1 MLSLKRAHVIRFG
14 VLVVAMTAL
23 AACSGGG
30 TTRDQIK
37 VVGSSTVYP
46 FTTAVAENF
55 VNARGMKPPVIE
67 STGTGPG
74 MKLFCGG
81 IGPRHPDVVNASR
94 RMKTSEYAACQANGV
109 GAVMEVQIGTDGIAL
124 AESNTGPRLQLT
136 RRDVYLALAANPG
149 GKPNAARTWHDVNP
163 ALPAIPIQVYGPPST
178 SGTRDAFA
186 ELVLVPACEAISP
199 QAKALKDSDAD
210 AFANLCTKLRDD
222 GVYVDKGE
230 NDNLIVQNLSTN
242 PNAIGIFG
250 YSYLEE
256 NADSLHGVPLDG
268 VTPTYASIADGSYP
282 GARPLYVYVK
292 TAHLRA
298 VPGLKEF
305 LADYAAAW
313 GPDGPLVKR
322 GLIAASPAVR
332 ARAAQVVAQRIPLD
346 PAQLH

>member
-1 MLSLKRAHVIRFG
+1 MIRLLPIAAAG
-14 VLVVAMTAL
+14 IAL
-23 AACSGGG
+23 LALGACGGG

-55 VNARGMKPPVIE
+55 VNSRGMKPPVIE

-81 IGPRHPDVVNASR
+81 IGPRFPDVVNASR
-94 RMKTSEYAACQANGV
+94 RMKTSELESCRSNGV
-109 GAVMEVQIGTDGIAL
+109 EKVMEVQIGTDGIAL
-124 AESNTGPRLQLT
+124 AESKRGQEFKLT
-136 RRDVYLALAANPG
+136 RRDIYLALAANPG
-149 GKPNAARTWHDVNP
+149 GQRNTAKLWRDVNP
-163 ALPAIPIQVYGPPST
+163 TLPAIPIQVYGPPST

-186 ELVLVPACEAISP
+186 ELVMVPACEKYDP
-199 QAKALKDSDAD
+199 DAKALKDSDKD
-210 AFANLCTKLRDD
+210 AYDLRCTKLRDD

-242 PNAIGIFG
+242 PNAIGMFG

-256 NADSLHGVPLDG
+256 NAATLRGVPLDG
-268 VTPTYASIADGSYP
+268 IVPTYQTISDGSYP
-282 GARPLYVYVK
+282 GARALYLYVK

-305 LADYAAAW
+305 LADYAGEWSPGGRLAR
-313 GPDGPLVKR
+313 R
-322 GLIAASPAVR
+322 GLIPAAAADR
-332 ARAAQVVAQRIPLD
+332 AAAAQVIAKATPLD
-346 PAQLH
+346 PTKLH